1 VSHGRRPHHQGIHVY
16 AIDADADEI
25 AVEAVESSG
34 ENHVDTTGHILQA
47 LIRSLL
53 PAYTD
58 TLIAPFHSFIP
69 LFLC

>member
-1 VSHGRRPHHQGIHVY
+1 M
-16 AIDADADEI
+16 EI
-25 AVEAVESSG
+25 AIEAVKSSG
-34 ENHVDTTGHILQA
+34 ENHVDKTGHILQA

-69 LFLC
+69 LLLC